1 MHANHSLGIVCP
13 RFHNPADF
21 FINQIS
27 IVPTKQEASM
37 ARLKMLWDAYEGSAL
52 CAQNGAWR
60 KELPDAVLKAK
71 HKPVSMK
78 HFHASTSTQ
87 FYYTMR
93 RNIQNEFRRILDVK
107 ARFANAVVMGF
118 ILGII
123 YYGQTDS
130 QQSAKNIMGLF
141 FLLIMFQTMVSMFGV
156 LQAFPSEVKVFMRE
170 NLSGANRYVSK
181 QERKE
186 GRTTSD

>member
-1 MHANHSLGIVCP
+1 MCP

-37 ARLKMLWDAYEGSAL
+37 ARLKMLWDAYEASAL
-52 CAQNGAWR
+52 CSQNLAWK
-60 KELPDAVLKAK
+60 KELPESVLRAK

-78 HFHASTSTQ
+78 HFHASTWTQ

-93 RNIQNEFRRILDVK
+93 RNIQNEFRRVLDVK
-107 ARFANAVVMGF
+107 ARFVNAIVMGL

-123 YYGQTDS
+123 YYGQTDT

-156 LQAFPSEVKVFMRE
+156 LQV
-170 NLSGANRYVSK
+170 
-181 QERKE
+181 
-186 GRTTSD
+186 